1 MLKKKYMSYLHFVE
15 CLENIKEKNTPFR
28 IEDDHIIMDDPK
40 DGPSRCRLP
49 LILREQEFRT
59 LDQIQEAVDEPLSYA
74 MILIQAG
81 RASVA
86 IAAADEIVCSKQIQK
101 YMVRKSQGKSQLTYL
116 NEKGK
121 SRLGS
126 RIRLRQSDEFFDEI
140 NEKLKH
146 WSSLYQ
152 ISQIFLSCTPKLKGL
167 WFQSSPPPPF
177 AKSDPRWRRI
187 PFMVR
192 PPGQL
197 EMFRIQK
204 LLCRAEWVGA

>member
-1 MLKKKYMSYLHFVE
+1 MLKRKYMSYLHFVE
-15 CLENIKEKNTPFR
+15 WLENLKEKNIPSR
-28 IEDDHIIMDDPK
+28 VEDDHIISDDPGE
-40 DGPSRCRLP
+40 GPTICRLP
-49 LILREQEFRT
+49 LILREQEFRN
-59 LDQIQEAVDEPLSYA
+59 LDHIQEVVDEPLSYA
-74 MILIQAG
+74 LILIQAG

-86 IAAADEIVCSKQIQK
+86 IAAADEIICSKQIQK

-140 NEKLKH
+140 NERLKN
-146 WSSLYQ
+146 WSGLYEV
-152 ISQIFLSCTPKLKGL
+152 SQIFLSCTPKLKGL
-167 WFQSSPPPPF
+167 WFQSSPSPPF
-177 AKSDPRWRRI
+177 AKSDHRWRRI

-192 PPGQL
+192 PPGQE

-204 LLCRAEWVGA
+204 LLCRAEWVNS